1 MRTLAAVATDA
12 LDFAAFGRVFDLDA
26 DGPDVVAEPVADV
39 VDRYTREPVVTGPV
53 HLGLTTGPAL
63 PFDVARMERHP
74 HTREGLLSLGD
85 PVVVLLSTD
94 AGDRPAAES
103 IRAFLVRAGQ
113 CVSLH
118 PNVWHSLCL
127 GTRGPSRYCWL
138 AGVSTSPESPWAEI
152 LDGPVRV
159 TLPEKPR

>member
-12 LDFAAFGRVFDLDA
+12 LDFTAYGRVFDLDA

-39 VDRYTREPVVTGPV
+39 VDRYTREPVVTGQV

-63 PFDVARMERHP
+63 PFEVFRMERHP
-74 HTREGLLSLGD
+74 GTQEALICLDGPVALLLSAD
-85 PVVVLLSTD
+85 PG
-94 AGDRPAAES
+94 ARPAAAS
-103 IRAFLVRAGQ
+103 TRAFLVRPGQ

-118 PNVWHSLCL
+118 ANIWHSV
-127 GTRGPSRYCWL
+127 GMGADGPSRYCWL
-138 AGVSTSPESPWAEI
+138 AGVSGSPESPWAEM

-159 TLPEKPR
+159 TLPDEPR